1 MTNKKSNRNNAKPR
15 DLSEVSLLSYVE
27 FEGKKVNIEDIAQK
41 IKSLYS
47 QKYHKK
53 LLKLEIYIN
62 TAESRAYYVANGI
75 AGPDSYIE
83 L

>member
-1 MTNKKSNRNNAKPR
+1 MKKSNRNAPKPR
-15 DLSEVSLLSYVE
+15 DLSEVSLMSYVE
-27 FEGKKVNIEDIAQK
+27 FSGKQINIEEIAQK

-53 LLKLEIYIN
+53 LLNLEIYIN
-62 TAESRAYYVANGI
+62 TAENRAYYVANGV
-75 AGPDSYIE
+75 AGPDSYID